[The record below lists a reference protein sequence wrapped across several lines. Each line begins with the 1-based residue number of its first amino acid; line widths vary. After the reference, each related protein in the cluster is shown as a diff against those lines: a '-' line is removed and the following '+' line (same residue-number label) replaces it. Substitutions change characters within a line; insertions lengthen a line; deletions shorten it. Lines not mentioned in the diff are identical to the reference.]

1 MKWILIP
8 VLAAGLLAVPARA
21 DDTDNDVEC
30 VAIGLSMA
38 ASQDALMRSSGG
50 MVALYYLGRLDGR
63 TPDLELEDRL
73 KSAVNT
79 LGPNEFRLAAT
90 RCSEGL
96 KARGESLT
104 AIGKDLQQKGAPAP
118 SSAPPQ
124 P

>member
-1 MKWILIP
+1 MKRILISA
-8 VLAAGLLAVPARA
+8 LAIGILAFPARA

-30 VAIGLSMA
+30 VAIGLGMA
-38 ASQDALMRSSGG
+38 ASQDAVMKSSGG

-63 TPDLELEDRL
+63 TPDLGLEDRL
-73 KSAVNT
+73 LSAIRG
-79 LGPNEFRLAAT
+79 LGPNELRLAAT

-104 AIGKDLQQKGAPAP
+104 AIGKDLQQKSAP
-118 SSAPPQ
+118 SPASPP